1 MADSEASK
9 VCLVSFGASNR
20 KISWNISLPD
30 ATLSDYDNIKIEF
43 KKVFDDLVTA
53 EEKVV
58 FQKWDKDFE
67 EWVDIDPL
75 DSIENKSKLRAV
87 CVRNEQRSSGKSE
100 ESEVKHTIKETGQ
113 ATLPFSKQRTIGQN
127 GKLVFQSSPLRRK
140 QRATM
145 LLKFRLMLRDLER
158 KLNCFGKILQVTM
171 V

>member
-9 VCLVSFGASNR
+9 VCLVSFGASNG

-100 ESEVKHTIKETGQ
+100 ES
-113 ATLPFSKQRTIGQN
+113 
-127 GKLVFQSSPLRRK
+127 
-140 QRATM
+140 
-145 LLKFRLMLRDLER
+145 
-158 KLNCFGKILQVTM
+158 
-171 V
+171 